1 MRLCC
6 CQGFSFRKHG
16 TGTSSSGDGRVS
28 RISRKRRRHYCSRN
42 GSVCTDYAVYTL
54 EFDVTGGSTSI
65 GRISF
70 ELGNI
75 ADGGTGQLAV
85 DVDDIVLTNNGT
97 VSVP

>member
-1 MRLCC
+1 MLQMSYIDSPRPIPGGCCSRL
-6 CQGFSFRKHG
+6 
-16 TGTSSSGDGRVS
+16 
-28 RISRKRRRHYCSRN
+28 RIGLFAFFAKWHSCSRN
-42 GSVCTDYAVYTL
+42 GSVCTDYAAYTL

-97 VSVP
+97 VSAP